1 MRNEAMLNEAMPRQ
15 AHERSGADK
24 TGKTIMGA
32 LSRRIASGLTAGAV
46 ALTLAPAAAPTTAY
60 AQRRGGGIE
69 SPSAAMFAKRIT
81 LGVGRTIIV
90 DLPADAAEIVV
101 GDPKVANAVVRSTRK
116 LYVMGLGTG
125 QTTILAMSGDG
136 RQIANIEMNVGRDLD
151 ELDKLLH
158 TALPRSRIVVKQVND
173 SIVLTGEAQ
182 SAGEAATAVDVAKA
196 FIARV
201 GAAAATGAASP
212 DNTVVNAISIRGQ
225 DQVMVK
231 LTIAEV
237 QRTALKQL
245 GVSTSPNGDTILSA
259 TWARLTQH
267 NAYGLNGSM
276 SNSGLTVPLGSG
288 LSATMTAFER
298 WGVSR
303 ILAEPTVTAVSGE
316 SAKFTVGG
324 ELPVPANS
332 ACSTSLGVT
341 TCQNSVTFKPY
352 GITLNMTPVVVG
364 EGRIL
369 LRLATEV
376 TEVDTTQ
383 TMTINSISVPG
394 FRTRKHETS
403 VELPSG
409 GSLATAGLITNNSR
423 HSITGLPGLL
433 NLPILGA
440 LFRSRDYQRQETELM
455 IIVTPYLAK
464 SVAPNEVQRPDDGF
478 TDASD
483 PQAWLLG
490 RVNRLYS
497 TKSNPRAAQNWKG
510 RFGFIQD

>member
-1 MRNEAMLNEAMPRQ
+1 MANKSMRHQSSAPSSA
-15 AHERSGADK
+15 SK
-24 TGKTIMGA
+24 TGRTIMGA
-32 LSRRIASGLTAGAV
+32 VSRRIASGLTAGAV
-46 ALTLAPAAAPTTAY
+46 AIALAPASAPTTAF
-60 AQRRGGGIE
+60 AQRRGGAGVE
-69 SPSAAMFAKRIT
+69 SAAAAMFAKRIT
-81 LGVGRTIIV
+81 LGVGRTIII

-125 QTTILAMSGDG
+125 QTTILAMSSDG

-151 ELDKLLH
+151 ELDKLLR

-201 GAAAATGAASP
+201 GAGAAAGAASP
-212 DNTVVNAISIRGQ
+212 ENTVVNAISIRGQ

-245 GVSTSPNGDTILSA
+245 GVSTSATGETIFKT
-259 TWARLTQH
+259 TWAALTQQ

-276 SNSGLTVPLGSG
+276 SNSGLTVPLGNG

-332 ACSTSLGVT
+332 ACSTSLGIT

-369 LRLATEV
+369 LRVATEV

-409 GSLATAGLITNNSR
+409 GSMATAGLITNNSR

-455 IIVTPYLAK
+455 IIVTPYIAR
-464 SVAPNEVQRPDDGF
+464 SVAPNDVQRPDDGF

>member
-1 MRNEAMLNEAMPRQ
+1 MRKNVMRKNAMQNESR
-15 AHERSGADK
+15 AHFNAGK
-24 TGKTIMGA
+24 TGRTIMGA
-32 LSRRIASGLTAGAV
+32 VSRRIASGLTAGAL
-46 ALTLAPAAAPTTAY
+46 ALTLAPASAPTAAL
-60 AQRRGGGIE
+60 AQGRGGGVE
-69 SPSAAMFAKRIT
+69 LASAAMFAKRIT
-81 LGVGRTIIV
+81 LGVGRTIII
-90 DLPADAAEIVV
+90 DLPTDAAEIVV

-125 QTTILAMSGDG
+125 QTTILAMSADG
-136 RQIANIEMNVGRDLD
+136 RQIANIEMNIGRDLD
-151 ELDKLLH
+151 ELEKLMR

-173 SIVLTGEAQ
+173 LIVLTGEAQ
-182 SAGEAATAVDVAKA
+182 SAGEASTAVDIAKA

-201 GAAAATGAASP
+201 GAAAAGGVASP

-245 GVSTSPNGDTILSA
+245 GVSTSATGDTILKT
-259 TWARLTQH
+259 TWATLTQQ

-276 SNSGLTVPLGSG
+276 SNSGLTVPIGNG

-316 SAKFTVGG
+316 GAKFTVGG

-455 IIVTPYLAK
+455 IIVTPYIAK
-464 SVAPNEVQRPDDGF
+464 SVAPNDIQRPDDGF

>member
-1 MRNEAMLNEAMPRQ
+1 MTLE
-15 AHERSGADK
+15 DK
-24 TGKTIMGA
+24 RAVSNSCKAGKNVMVAI
-32 LSRRIASGLTAGAV
+32 SQRIASGLAVGAI
-46 ALTLAPAAAPTTAY
+46 AAALSPAVVSTGAS
-60 AQRRGGGIE
+60 AQSRAGVE
-69 SPSAAMFAKRIT
+69 AASAAMFAKRIT

-90 DLPADAAEIVV
+90 DLPADASEIVV

-125 QTTILAMSGDG
+125 QTTILAMSHDG

-158 TALPRSRIVVKQVND
+158 TALPRSRIIVKQVND
-173 SIVLTGEAQ
+173 SVVLTGEAQ
-182 SAGEAATAVDVAKA
+182 SSGEAATAMDIAKA
-196 FIARV
+196 FVSRV
-201 GAAAATGAASP
+201 GAAAAGGGGASP
-212 DNTVVNAISIRGQ
+212 DTSVVNAISIRGQ

-245 GVSTSPNGDTILSA
+245 GVSTSATGDTIFKT
-259 TWARLTQH
+259 TWATLVQQ
-267 NAYGLNGSM
+267 NAYGLNGQL
-276 SNSGLTVPLGSG
+276 SNSGLTLPLGNG
-288 LSATMTAFER
+288 LSATMSAFER
-298 WGVSR
+298 YGVSR

-332 ACSTSLGVT
+332 ACSTSLGIT
-341 TCQNSVTFKPY
+341 TCQNTVTFKPY

-383 TMTINSISVPG
+383 TLTINSISVPG

-455 IIVTPYLAK
+455 IIVTPYIAK
-464 SVAPNEVQRPDDGF
+464 SVSPSEVQRPDDGF
-478 TDASD
+478 ADASD

-497 TKSNPRAAQNWKG
+497 TRSNPRAVQNWKG

>member
-1 MRNEAMLNEAMPRQ
+1 
-15 AHERSGADK
+15 
-24 TGKTIMGA
+24 
-32 LSRRIASGLTAGAV
+32 
-46 ALTLAPAAAPTTAY
+46 
-60 AQRRGGGIE
+60 
-69 SPSAAMFAKRIT
+69 
-81 LGVGRTIIV
+81 
-90 DLPADAAEIVV
+90 
-101 GDPKVANAVVRSTRK
+101 
-116 LYVMGLGTG
+116 
-125 QTTILAMSGDG
+125 
-136 RQIANIEMNVGRDLD
+136 
-151 ELDKLLH
+151 
-158 TALPRSRIVVKQVND
+158 
-173 SIVLTGEAQ
+173 
-182 SAGEAATAVDVAKA
+182 
-196 FIARV
+196 
-201 GAAAATGAASP
+201 
-212 DNTVVNAISIRGQ
+212 
-225 DQVMVK
+225 MVK

-245 GVSTSPNGDTILSA
+245 GVSTSSTGETILST
-259 TWARLTQH
+259 TWAKLTQQ
-267 NAYGLNGSM
+267 NTFGLNGQL
-276 SNSGLTVPLGSG
+276 SNNALNVPLGGG
-288 LSATMTAFER
+288 LSATLSAFER

-303 ILAEPTVTAVSGE
+303 ILAEPTVTSVSGE
-316 SAKFTVGG
+316 AAKFTVGG

-352 GITLNMTPVVVG
+352 GITLNMTPVVIG

-383 TMTINSISVPG
+383 TVTINSISVPG

-409 GSLATAGLITNNSR
+409 GSMATAGLITNNSR
-423 HSITGLPGLL
+423 HSIGGLPGLL

-455 IIVTPYLAK
+455 IIVTPFIAR